1 MGYTVLNAYIRS
13 NPMKI
18 QLSDHFTY
26 GRLLRF
32 TLPSIAMMIFTSIYG
47 VVDGIFVSNYAGKIP
62 FAAVNLIMP
71 YLMVFGTLGFMV
83 GTGGT
88 ALISMTLGMGD
99 KKKANELFS
108 MLTYVCI
115 AGGVIL
121 TVISIAFMRPAAKL
135 LGATGEMLEN
145 CVTYGT
151 IVQIALTAYILQY
164 AFQSFCITAEKPNL
178 SLGMMVLAGVC
189 NIVLDALFVAVFRWG
204 LVGAAVATAISQI
217 LGALVPLVYFVR
229 PNDSLLRL
237 GKCRVDWN
245 ALLRTAANGSS
256 ELMSNL
262 SMSLVGML
270 YNIQLLSYAGEDG
283 IAAYGVIM
291 YVNFIFIAV
300 FIGFAIGT
308 APIIGFN
315 HGADN
320 RPELQGVLKRSLV
333 ILAAFS
339 LLMTLTGIGLARPLS
354 SVFVG
359 YDPALLEMTARGF
372 TIYTL
377 SFLLCGVN
385 IFGSSLFTALNNGLI
400 SAVISFVR
408 TLVCQIAAVLIL
420 PLVFGLDGIWFAI
433 VAAEL
438 VALLLTGF
446 FTLKYRKR
454 YQYL

>member
-1 MGYTVLNAYIRS
+1 
-13 NPMKI
+13 MKI

-420 PLVFGLDGIWFAI
+420 PLVFGLDGIWFAT